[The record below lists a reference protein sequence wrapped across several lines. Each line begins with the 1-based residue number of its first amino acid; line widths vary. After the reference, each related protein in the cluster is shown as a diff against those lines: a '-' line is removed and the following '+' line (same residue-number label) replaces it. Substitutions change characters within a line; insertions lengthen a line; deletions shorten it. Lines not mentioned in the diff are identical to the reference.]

1 MREIKFRGLRTT
13 SKKEW
18 VYGSLVI
25 FEDRYSIMDDSGY
38 YTLVSKD
45 SVGQYIG
52 REDKNGVEIY
62 EGDIIKPCNYSGW
75 SNVISYCTKEVYI
88 DEESFRCCGF
98 AIEDFSLPKDS
109 DGRFEEIADEEV
121 IGNRYENKEMFEK
134 ERK

>member
-1 MREIKFRGLRTT
+1 MREIKFRGLSTT

-45 SVGQYIG
+45 SVGQYTG
-52 REDKNGVEIY
+52 LKDKNGVEIY
-62 EGDIIKPCNYSGW
+62 EGDILSSKKGNRH
-75 SNVISYCTKEVYI
+75 VIAYDQCEARFVAKN
-88 DEESFRCCGF
+88 
-98 AIEDFSLPKDS
+98 IELTDHECHISKNWILL
-109 DGRFEEIADEEV
+109 FEKEV
-121 IGNRYENKEMFEK
+121 IGNIYENKEMFEK